1 MPNEAAVEN
10 ESGEQSWEE
19 CTSSDDDQ
27 DVSWIVWFCTR
38 KGNEF
43 FTEVEREFVEDHF
56 NLYGLKNQV
65 PYYNHALDLI
75 LDVERMD
82 MVLSEEQQ
90 EKVEMSA
97 EVLYGL
103 IHARYVLTSAGLAA
117 VLEKYQNVE
126 YGRCP
131 HVLCEGQ
138 PVLPVG
144 QSDVPRVST
153 VKVYCPRCK
162 DIFYPR
168 SSSNGRIDGAY
179 FTTTL
184 PHLLLMT
191 YPDLVPA
198 APTQK
203 YVPRIFGYRVHKS
216 APQNQSATAAAE
228 KTTADTG
235 GATVTQASTVKKEK
249 RLNTKDVSTP
259 ASENPDRKS
268 EKGGS

>member
-1 MPNEAAVEN
+1 MPNEAGEN
-10 ESGEQSWEE
+10 DSAEQEQSWEE

-43 FTEVEREFVEDHF
+43 YTEVEREFVEDHF

-75 LDVERMD
+75 LDIERMD

-117 VLEKYQNVE
+117 VNEKYQSVE

-138 PVLPVG
+138 AVLPVG

-153 VKVYCPRCK
+153 VKVYCPKCQN
-162 DIFYPR
+162 IFYPR

-184 PHLLLMT
+184 PHLLIMT
-191 YPDLVPA
+191 FPEIASIGL
-198 APTQK
+198 TTK
-203 YVPRIFGYRVHKS
+203 YVPRIFGYKVHRGEAALPKPGS
-216 APQNQSATAAAE
+216 DAAAAAAAVR
-228 KTTADTG
+228 TSAALRDTKSLAG
-235 GATVTQASTVKKEK
+235 
-249 RLNTKDVSTP
+249 P
-259 ASENPDRKS
+259 APSAAGQGPPSD
-268 EKGGS
+268 